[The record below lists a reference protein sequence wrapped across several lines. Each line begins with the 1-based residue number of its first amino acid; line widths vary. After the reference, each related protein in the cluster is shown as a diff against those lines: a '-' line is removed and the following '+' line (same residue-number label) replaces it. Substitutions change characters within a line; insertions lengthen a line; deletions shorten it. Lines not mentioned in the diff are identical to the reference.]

1 MEKNNV
7 LDLVV
12 GLDCEQ
18 VKTFHGLVF
27 PVLRVLR
34 ENIETGQPTMTV
46 DLDGL
51 SDVCRDRRQQAGVV
65 SSRSTKG
72 KK

>member
-12 GLDCEQ
+12 GLDREQ
-18 VKTFHGLVF
+18 VKTFQGLVF

-34 ENIETGQPTMTV
+34 ENIEARQPTMTV
-46 DLDGL
+46 DLNSL
-51 SDVCRDRRQQAGVV
+51 SNDTDKSFSRKKTGVV
-65 SSRSTKG
+65 PTCSTSE
-72 KK
+72 

>member
-18 VKTFHGLVF
+18 VETFHGLVF

-34 ENIETGQPTMTV
+34 ENIKAGQPTMCI
-46 DLDGL
+46 DLE
-51 SDVCRDRRQQAGVV
+51 SVRANEQVQKAGVV

-72 KK
+72 N